1 MKVEL
6 KRKERI
12 IYCCVVVVLKKEEK
26 KIDKTFVRVM
36 YLQFVLSKDLLN
48 MRLIVGRLLFM
59 LVFDP

>member
-26 KIDKTFVRVM
+26 KIDKTFVRVL
-36 YLQFVLSKDLLN
+36 YKYYQTRGDFKCSSACWGVIFRSS
-48 MRLIVGRLLFM
+48 
-59 LVFDP
+59 